1 MQYPVEL
8 TQISAEKAIYVP
20 AYDAVK
26 AIHTDLL
33 AVDPATPFPYWA
45 KVWPSAIA
53 LVKVLQKHPSL
64 IRDKKVLELGA
75 GIGLPSLMMA
85 SEAKTIQ
92 VSDYDLEAVEL
103 LRKNIAHLQ
112 LQNVKALQIDWNDL
126 PENIN
131 PEVIILSD
139 VNYDPTQFET
149 LIKLIEKF
157 IHQGC
162 AIILS
167 TPQRIMASPFV
178 LALSEF
184 IITDYLEMVDEN
196 GVTKEISILVLSKNR
211 IIRKDGKYER

>member
-1 MQYPVEL
+1 MQYPLQL

-20 AYDAVK
+20 VYDAVK
-26 AIHTDLL
+26 AIYTDLL
-33 AVDPATPFPYWA
+33 AMDPASPFPYWA

-64 IRDKKVLELGA
+64 IRDKTVLELGA
-75 GIGLPSLMMA
+75 GIGLPSLLMA

-92 VSDYDLEAVEL
+92 VSDYDSEAVEL
-103 LRKNIAHLQ
+103 FRKNIAHLQ
-112 LQNVKALQIDWNDL
+112 LHNVQALQMDWNDL
-126 PENIN
+126 PENID

-149 LIKLIEKF
+149 LTKLIQKF

-162 AIILS
+162 TIILS
-167 TPQRIMASPFV
+167 TPQRIIANPFV

-184 IITDYLEMVDEN
+184 IIADYLEMVDEN
-196 GVTKEISILVLSKNR
+196 GVTKEISILVLSKNSSY
-211 IIRKDGKYER
+211 GKK

>member
-1 MQYPVEL
+1 MQYPVQL

-20 AYDAVK
+20 VYDAVK
-26 AIHTDLL
+26 AIYTDLL

-64 IRDKKVLELGA
+64 IRDKTVLELGA
-75 GIGLPSLMMA
+75 GIGLPSLLMA

-92 VSDYDLEAVEL
+92 VSDYDSEAVEL

-112 LQNVKALQIDWNDL
+112 LQNVQALQMDWNDL
-126 PENIN
+126 PENID

-149 LIKLIEKF
+149 LTKLIQKF

-162 AIILS
+162 TIILS
-167 TPQRIMASPFV
+167 TPQRIIASPFV
-178 LALSEF
+178 LTLSEF
-184 IITDYLEMVDEN
+184 IIADYLEMVDEN
-196 GVTKEISILVLSKNR
+196 GVTKEISILVISKNSSY
-211 IIRKDGKYER
+211 GKK